1 MYLSN
6 TSVPGFPTPIDHTF
20 CIILD
25 DAYDI
30 KMDVDWIEELKGF
43 FFSEVN

>member
-6 TSVPGFPTPIDHTF
+6 TSVPGFPPRPIDHTF

-30 KMDVDWIEELKGF
+30 KMDVDWIEELRGF
-43 FFSEVN
+43 F